1 MLDIVRVS
9 GLPVRSCGKGGKV
22 SAYDLVIRAGTVV
35 DGNGGPP
42 RTADVAITGGVIAE
56 VGPALGRGR
65 REVGADG
72 ALVTPGFVDIHT
84 HYDGQATWDE
94 RLLPSSWHG
103 VTTAVM
109 GNCGVGFA
117 PATPGHRQRLI
128 ELMEGIEDIPG
139 TALHAGLRWDWETFD
154 QFLCSLAMRPHDID
168 FATQVP
174 HAALRVHVMGE
185 RALAAEA
192 ATPDD
197 VAAMAGLARA
207 GVEAGAL
214 GFTTSRTLNHRS
226 VTGELTPTYDA
237 DVAEVAGIAAGLGA
251 SGRGVLQLVADFL
264 DVQADLDVILAM
276 ARASGRPVS
285 VSLIEIA
292 PRPGAFRQVLSG
304 LAAAS
309 EEGLVVRAQ
318 VAARAIGLL
327 MGLQCTLHPFMTNPV
342 WREIA
347 GRPPA
352 EQARVMRGPAVKAA
366 VLAAQTDARNRNLI
380 GGALIHKYELMYE
393 LTDPPSYE
401 PDPGDTI
408 AARAAREGRAGDDL
422 AYDILTGDEGRAML
436 YVTAAN
442 YVGGSLDSVHEM
454 LAHPCTLP
462 GLSDGGAHV
471 GTISDGS
478 FPTTLLAH
486 WARDRRSGRFPVEYI
501 VQRQARDTARAVG
514 LGDRGVLA
522 PGYRADVNVIDLDRL
537 GLRRP
542 EMHFDLP
549 GGGRR
554 LLQRAEGYLHTFVRG
569 QETYAAGEPTGA
581 LPGRL
586 VRGAQPAPAGS

>member
-1 MLDIVRVS
+1 LYGFPAYRGSSWREDGEVS
-9 GLPVRSCGKGGKV
+9 V
-22 SAYDLVIRAGTVV
+22 YDLVIRGGTVV

-42 RTADVAITGGVIAE
+42 RRADVGVSGGIVADVAPGLA
-56 VGPALGRGR
+56 RGR
-65 REVGADG
+65 REIGADG

-84 HYDGQATWDE
+84 HYDGQATWDQ

-139 TALHAGLRWDWETFD
+139 TALHAGLAWDWETFD
-154 QFLCSLAMRPHDID
+154 DYLRSLTAHRRDID

-174 HAALRVHVMGE
+174 HAALRVHVMGD
-185 RALAAEA
+185 RALAGEA

-251 SGRGVLQLVADFL
+251 AGRGVLQLVADFL

-347 GRPPA
+347 ARPGA
-352 EQARVMRGPAVKAA
+352 EQARLMREPSFKEA

-380 GGALIHKYELMYE
+380 GGGLIHKYELMYE
-393 LTDPPSYE
+393 LTDPPAYE
-401 PDPGDTI
+401 PDPADSI
-408 AARAAREGRAGDDL
+408 AARADRAGRAREDL
-422 AYDILTGDEGRAML
+422 AYDILTGDGGQAML

-486 WARDRRSGRFPVEYI
+486 WSRDRGGGRFPVEYI

-514 LGDRGVLA
+514 LDDRGVLA
-522 PGYRADVNVIDLDRL
+522 PGYRADVNVIDLDGL

-554 LLQRAEGYLHTFVRG
+554 LLQRASGYLHTFVAG
-569 QETYAAGEPTGA
+569 QETYAGGEPTDA

-586 VRGAQPAPAGS
+586 IRGAQPAPSAS

>member
-1 MLDIVRVS
+1 VS
-9 GLPVRSCGKGGKV
+9 V
-22 SAYDLVIRAGTVV
+22 SDLVIRGGTVV
-35 DGNGGPP
+35 DGDGGPP
-42 RTADVAITGGVIAE
+42 RRADVGISGGIVAD
-56 VGPALGRGR
+56 VGAGLARGR
-65 REVGADG
+65 REVDADG

-84 HYDGQATWDE
+84 HYDGQATWDQ

-103 VTTAVM
+103 VTTVVM

-139 TALHAGLRWDWETFD
+139 TALHAGLAWDWETFD
-154 QFLCSLAMRPHDID
+154 DYLCSLAAHRRDID

-174 HAALRVHVMGE
+174 HAALRVHVMGD
-185 RALAAEA
+185 RALAGEA
-192 ATPDD
+192 ATADD
-197 VAAMAGLARA
+197 VAEMAALARA

-251 SGRGVLQLVADFL
+251 AGRGVLQLVADFL

-347 GRPPA
+347 GRPAA
-352 EQARVMRGPAVKAA
+352 EQARAMRNPGFKAA

-380 GGALIHKYELMYE
+380 GGALIHKFELMYE
-393 LTDPPSYE
+393 LTDPPAYE
-401 PDPGDTI
+401 PDPADSI
-408 AARAAREGRAGDDL
+408 AARADRAGRAREDL
-422 AYDILTGDEGRAML
+422 AYDILTGDDGRAML

-442 YVGGSLDSVHEM
+442 FVGGSLDSVHEM

-486 WARDRRSGRFPVEYI
+486 WTRDRGSGRFPVEYI

-514 LGDRGVLA
+514 LDDRGVLA

-554 LLQRAEGYLHTFVRG
+554 LLQRADGYLHTFVAG
-569 QETYAAGEPTGA
+569 QETYAGGEPTDA

-586 VRGAQPAPAGS
+586 IRGARPAPSAS

>member
-1 MLDIVRVS
+1 MSIF
-9 GLPVRSCGKGGKV
+9 
-22 SAYDLVIRAGTVV
+22 DLVIRGGTVV
-35 DGNGGPP
+35 DGSGSPG
-42 RTADVAITGGVIAE
+42 RTADVGIDGGIVTD
-56 VGPALGRGR
+56 VGHGLGRGR
-65 REVGADG
+65 REVSADG

-84 HYDGQATWDE
+84 HYDGQASWDE

-103 VTTAVM
+103 VTTVVM

-117 PATPGHRQRLI
+117 PATAGHRQRLI
-128 ELMEGIEDIPG
+128 DLMEGIEDIPG
-139 TALHAGLRWDWETFD
+139 TALHAGLSWDWESFD
-154 QFLCSLAMRPHDID
+154 DYLSSLAARPHDID

-174 HAALRVHVMGE
+174 HAALRVHVMGD
-185 RALAAEA
+185 RALAGEPAS
-192 ATPDD
+192 PDD
-197 VAAMAGLARA
+197 VAAMARLARS

-226 VTGELTPTYDA
+226 VTGELTPTYDT
-237 DVAEVAGIAAGLGA
+237 DVAELAGIAAELGA
-251 SGRGVLQLVADFL
+251 AGQGVLQLVADFL
-264 DVQADLDVILAM
+264 DPGADLDVILEM

-285 VSLIEIA
+285 VSLA
-292 PRPGAFRQVLSG
+292 QFPLRPGAYREVLSR

-342 WREIA
+342 WGDI
-347 GRPPA
+347 GGLPVT
-352 EQARVMRGPAVKAA
+352 EQARVMRDPGFKAA

-380 GGALIHKYELMYE
+380 GGRLIHKYDLMYE
-393 LTDPPSYE
+393 LTDPPTYE
-401 PDPGDTI
+401 PDPRDSI
-408 AARAAREGRAGDDL
+408 AARAARDGRTGEDLVYDIITGDD
-422 AYDILTGDEGRAML
+422 GQAMV
-436 YVTAAN
+436 YVMSAN
-442 YVGGSLDSVHEM
+442 YVSGNLDAVHEM

-486 WARDRRSGRFPVEYI
+486 WARDRRRGRFPVEYI
-501 VQRQARDTARAVG
+501 VQQQARDTARAVG
-514 LGDRGVLA
+514 LDDRGVLA

-537 GLRRP
+537 RLRRP

-569 QETYAAGEPTGA
+569 HETYAGGEPTEA

-586 VRGAQPAPAGS
+586 IRGARPAPASS

>member
-1 MLDIVRVS
+1 MS
-9 GLPVRSCGKGGKV
+9 NF
-22 SAYDLVIRAGTVV
+22 DLVIRGGTVV
-35 DGNGGPP
+35 DGSGGPA
-42 RTADVAITGGVIAE
+42 RTADVGIDGGIVTD
-56 VGPALGRGR
+56 VGHGLGRGR
-65 REVGADG
+65 REVRADG
-72 ALVTPGFVDIHT
+72 AVVTPGFVDIHT
-84 HYDGQATWDE
+84 HYDGQASWDE

-103 VTTAVM
+103 VTTVVM

-117 PATPGHRQRLI
+117 PATAGHRQRLI
-128 ELMEGIEDIPG
+128 DLMEGIEDIPG
-139 TALHAGLRWDWETFD
+139 TALHAGLSWDWESFD
-154 QFLCSLAMRPHDID
+154 DYLCSLAARPHDID

-174 HAALRVHVMGE
+174 HAALRVHVMGD
-185 RALAAEA
+185 RALAGEWAS
-192 ATPDD
+192 PDD
-197 VAAMAGLARA
+197 VAAMARLARS

-226 VTGELTPTYDA
+226 VTGELTPTYDT
-237 DVAEVAGIAAGLGA
+237 DVAELAGIAAELGA
-251 SGRGVLQLVADFL
+251 AGQGVLQLVADFL
-264 DVQADLDVILAM
+264 DPAADLDVILEM

-285 VSLIEIA
+285 VSLVQF
-292 PRPGAFRQVLSG
+292 PLRPGAYREVLSR

-342 WREIA
+342 WGDI
-347 GRPPA
+347 GGLPVT
-352 EQARVMRGPAVKAA
+352 EQARVMRDPGFKAA

-380 GGALIHKYELMYE
+380 GGRLIHKYDLMYE
-393 LTDPPSYE
+393 LTDPPTYE
-401 PDPGDTI
+401 PDPRDSI
-408 AARAAREGRAGDDL
+408 AARAARDGRTGEDLVYDIITGDD
-422 AYDILTGDEGRAML
+422 GQAMV
-436 YVTAAN
+436 YVMSAN
-442 YVGGSLDSVHEM
+442 YVSGNLDAVHEM

-486 WARDRRSGRFPVEYI
+486 WARDRRRGRFPVEYI
-501 VQRQARDTARAVG
+501 VQQQARDTAWAVG
-514 LGDRGVLA
+514 LDDRGVLA

-537 GLRRP
+537 RLRRP

-569 QETYAAGEPTGA
+569 QETYAGGEPTEA

-586 VRGAQPAPAGS
+586 IRGARPAPASS

>member
-1 MLDIVRVS
+1 
-9 GLPVRSCGKGGKV
+9 
-22 SAYDLVIRAGTVV
+22 
-35 DGNGGPP
+35 
-42 RTADVAITGGVIAE
+42 
-56 VGPALGRGR
+56 
-65 REVGADG
+65 
-72 ALVTPGFVDIHT
+72 
-84 HYDGQATWDE
+84 
-94 RLLPSSWHG
+94 
-103 VTTAVM
+103 M

-117 PATPGHRQRLI
+117 PATAGHRQRLI
-128 ELMEGIEDIPG
+128 DLMEGIEDIPG
-139 TALHAGLRWDWETFD
+139 TALHAGLSWDWESFD
-154 QFLCSLAMRPHDID
+154 DYLSSLAARPHDID

-174 HAALRVHVMGE
+174 HAALRVHVMGD
-185 RALAAEA
+185 RALAGEPAS
-192 ATPDD
+192 PDD
-197 VAAMAGLARA
+197 VTAMARLARS

-226 VTGELTPTYDA
+226 VTGELTPTYDT
-237 DVAEVAGIAAGLGA
+237 DVAELAGIAAELGA
-251 SGRGVLQLVADFL
+251 AGQGVLQLVADFL
-264 DVQADLDVILAM
+264 DPGADLDVILEM

-285 VSLIEIA
+285 VSLA
-292 PRPGAFRQVLSG
+292 QFPLRPGAYREVLSR

-342 WREIA
+342 WGDI
-347 GRPPA
+347 GGLPVT
-352 EQARVMRGPAVKAA
+352 EQARVMRDPGFKAA

-380 GGALIHKYELMYE
+380 GGRLIHKYDLMYE
-393 LTDPPSYE
+393 LTDPPTYE
-401 PDPGDTI
+401 PDPRDSI
-408 AARAAREGRAGDDL
+408 AARAARDGRTGEDHVYDIITGDD
-422 AYDILTGDEGRAML
+422 GQAMV
-436 YVTAAN
+436 YVMSAN
-442 YVGGSLDSVHEM
+442 YVSGNLDAVHEM

-486 WARDRRSGRFPVEYI
+486 WARDRRRGRFPVEYI
-501 VQRQARDTARAVG
+501 VQQQARDTARAVG
-514 LGDRGVLA
+514 LDDRGVLA

-537 GLRRP
+537 RLRRP

-569 QETYAAGEPTGA
+569 QETYAGGEPTEA

-586 VRGAQPAPAGS
+586 IRGARPAPASS

>member
-1 MLDIVRVS
+1 MWRVGDPHKVACQEGMS
-9 GLPVRSCGKGGKV
+9 AV
-22 SAYDLVIRAGTVV
+22 SAYDLVIRGGMVV

-42 RTADVAITGGVIAE
+42 RTVDVGITDGTVVD
-56 VGPALGRGR
+56 VGHGLGRGR
-65 REVGADG
+65 REVAADG
-72 ALVTPGFVDIHT
+72 AVVTPGFVDIHT
-84 HYDGQATWDE
+84 HYDGQASWDE

-117 PATPGHRQRLI
+117 PATARHRQRLI

-139 TALHAGLRWDWETFD
+139 TALHAGLSWDWETFD
-154 QFLCSLAMRPHDID
+154 DYLRALDARPHDID

-174 HAALRVHVMGE
+174 HAALRVHVMAD
-185 RALAAEA
+185 RALAGEA

-197 VAAMAGLARA
+197 AAAMAALARA
-207 GVEAGAL
+207 AVDAGAL

-237 DVAEVAGIAAGLGA
+237 GIAELAGIAAAIGA
-251 SGRGVLQLVADFL
+251 AGQGVLQLVADFV
-264 DVQADLDVILAM
+264 DVDADLQVILAM
-276 ARASGRPVS
+276 ARASRRPVS
-285 VSLIEIA
+285 VSLLQF
-292 PRPGAFRQVLSG
+292 PGKPLAYREV
-304 LAAAS
+304 LAALDAAHA
-309 EEGLVVRAQ
+309 EGLEVRAQ
-318 VAARAIGLL
+318 VAARAVGLL
-327 MGLQCTLHPFMTNPV
+327 MGLQCTLHPFMGNPV
-342 WREIA
+342 WQRLSA
-347 GRPPA
+347 LPVA
-352 EQARVMRGPAVKAA
+352 EQARVMRDPAVKAE

-380 GGALIHKYELMYE
+380 GGRLIYKYDLMWELA
-393 LTDPPSYE
+393 DPPVYE
-401 PDPGDTI
+401 PAPADSV
-408 AARAAREGRAGDDL
+408 AARAAREGRPAVDL
-422 AYDILTGDEGRAML
+422 AYDILTAEGGQAMV
-436 YVTAAN
+436 YVVSSN
-442 YVGGSLDSVHEM
+442 YVSGNLDVVTEM
-454 LAHPCTLP
+454 LAHPWTLP

-471 GTISDGS
+471 GTICDAS

-486 WARDRRSGRFPVEYI
+486 WARDRAEGRFPLEYI

-514 LGDRGVLA
+514 LHDRGVLA

-542 EMHFDLP
+542 EMRFDLP

-569 QETYAAGEPTGA
+569 EETYADGEPTEA

-586 VRGAQPAPAGS
+586 IRGARPTPS